1 MYVNT
6 LDEIYYNLLVNSIN
20 FNNTINPLL
29 IKL

>member
-6 LDEIYYNLLVNSIN
+6 LDEIYYNLLITSIN